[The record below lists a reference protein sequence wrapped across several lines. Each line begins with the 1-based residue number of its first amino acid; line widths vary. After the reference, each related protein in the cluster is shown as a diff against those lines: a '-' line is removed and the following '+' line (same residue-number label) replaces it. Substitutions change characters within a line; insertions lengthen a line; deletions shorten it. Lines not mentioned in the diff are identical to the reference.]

1 MFHIPVNENLKLAI
15 EHVGEGIFH
24 LLVGTPNDDG
34 KAIAFGGITVDELMI
49 LGQRLVDLRNNEQF
63 KEMLLPKKILTLIE
77 QAALDG
83 SLVPLDPPTP
93 VANENQ
99 PSSTPVPTTENPKDT
114 NATS

>member
-1 MFHIPVNENLKLAI
+1 MFHIPVNENLFLNI

-24 LLVGTPNDDG
+24 LLAGTPDD
-34 KAIAFGGITVDELMI
+34 KDHPIKFGGLKIDDLI
-49 LGQRLVDLRNNEQF
+49 LLGMRLVDLRNNPQF
-63 KEMLLPKKILTLIE
+63 QKMLQPEKILTLIE